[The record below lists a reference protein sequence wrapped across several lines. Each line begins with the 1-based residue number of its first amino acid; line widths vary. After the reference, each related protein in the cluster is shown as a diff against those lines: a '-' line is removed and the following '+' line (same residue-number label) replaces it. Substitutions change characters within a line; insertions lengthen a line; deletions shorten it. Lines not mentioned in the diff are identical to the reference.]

1 MGCRANDAEPRNGC
15 DDAADNKAAA
25 GYGIMPGLFQ
35 NLSRALAGDVDLK
48 VRTGVDVDY
57 GVIACA
63 LAALRFCSGKVCR
76 EHLEHLLLGGAI
88 ALLDRDAFHDD
99 LDERFVAIAARLER
113 RRFGLGLYEIE
124 RAGCRGTRRLDIE
137 RFTTAVEL
145 VQNARKRIDVDGG
158 RAAKGRDAFDVLREH
173 FGRGVCGRSKAPD
186 VGTSGDRV
194 IAEGH
199 GSGAHVDEAGV
210 KGAIGNLLLERS
222 AGGAEHD
229 IGGRKIA
236 VNDWIHKALGHQE
249 RTKHGVSDGGD
260 HLGG

>member
-57 GVIACA
+57 GVIARA

-76 EHLEHLLLGGAI
+76 EHLEHLLLGRAI

-99 LDERFVAIAARLER
+99 LDESLVALAARLER

-124 RAGCRGTRRLDIE
+124 RAGRRGTRRLDIE

-145 VQNARKRIDVDGG
+145 VQNARKRIDIDGG

-186 VGTSGDRV
+186 VGAPGDRV

-199 GSGAHVDEAGV
+199 S
-210 KGAIGNLLLERS
+210 
-222 AGGAEHD
+222 GGA
-229 IGGRKIA
+229 
-236 VNDWIHKALGHQE
+236 
-249 RTKHGVSDGGD
+249 
-260 HLGG
+260 